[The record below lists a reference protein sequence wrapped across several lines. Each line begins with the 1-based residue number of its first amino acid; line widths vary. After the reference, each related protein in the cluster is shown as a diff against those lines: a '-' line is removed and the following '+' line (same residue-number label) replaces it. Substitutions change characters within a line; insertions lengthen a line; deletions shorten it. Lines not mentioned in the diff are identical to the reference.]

1 MLTRHWLC
9 TPAEWEGPCA
19 IKKHV
24 RKPYARKFAAFIAKA
39 NIPVEVSAH
48 ALRLMGVAWSPR
60 HDAPSE
66 YPWSKTEHAVL
77 VSTTWVC
84 PRLCLQ
90 CGWSALPLSGYAY
103 GWYLQV
109 TLLAPIEK
117 KTNTTMMLPAV

>member
-1 MLTRHWLC
+1 MRHQEARAGAVCPEVRGLHRQGQHPRGGEC
-9 TPAEWEGPCA
+9 TCA
-19 IKKHV
+19 QT
-24 RKPYARKFAAFIAKA
+24 
-39 NIPVEVSAH
+39 
-48 ALRLMGVAWSPR
+48 MGVAWSPR
-60 HDAPSE
+60 HDAPIE